1 MKHTLL
7 FAALATTLC
16 ANAQFTSGFE
26 NWPDT
31 VPGDWMGSRTTLSA
45 DSVEQVS
52 TNVHGGTYA
61 VRVING
67 PSAHKR
73 FTTQP
78 VTVVDGTTYDVSFWV
93 RGAGSVRVGLYD
105 GRTAGSG
112 YATYNQYF
120 VSTGNT
126 WTQVTQQ
133 ITAANDTTAAEFIL
147 SVQLTSG
154 PEHLVIDDVNITT
167 GIINPPVDASIYEI
181 QYTTAVDGNSPLMN
195 QVVNT
200 GGIVTGVDTA
210 GANSWFVQAG
220 TGPWSGIYVFDN
232 TSVVA
237 LGDSVTFTATVAEF
251 NGTTELTAVT
261 NLVVVGTYPE
271 PAPQVLD
278 PVAAA
283 DEQWEGVLSHI
294 NGLQCMN
301 LPDIATFF
309 EWTGTSWQGSMSV
322 DDLMYLYAPTVGNYY
337 DVTGVMH
344 WANGARK
351 IEPRQLSDIT
361 AGSGIAAA
369 SSFGVEIFPN
379 PTADVLNIVLPSG
392 NATYS
397 MVDATGRTVLNGN
410 LNSLRSTVEV
420 ASLTPGAYSLV
431 LNTGTAI
438 GTVRVVVQR

>member
-7 FAALATTLC
+7 LAALATSLC

-31 VPGDWMGSRTTLSA
+31 VPGDWMGSKTTLSA

-52 TNVHGGTYA
+52 VNVHGGTYA
-61 VRVING
+61 VRLING

-93 RGAGSVRVGLYD
+93 RGNGNIRVGLFD
-105 GRTAGSG
+105 GRSSGSG
-112 YATYNQYF
+112 YAAYNPYF
-120 VSTGNT
+120 TSTGNT

-133 ITAANDTTAAEFIL
+133 ITCANDTTAAEFIL

-220 TGPWSGIYVFDN
+220 TGPWSGVYVFDN

-251 NGTTELTAVT
+251 NSTTELTNVT
-261 NLVVVGTYPE
+261 NLVVVGQYPE

-283 DEQWEGVLSHI
+283 DEQWEGVLCHI
-294 NGLQCMN
+294 NSLQCMN

-309 EWTGTSWQGSMSV
+309 EWTGTSWQGSMAV

-344 WANGARK
+344 WANASRK

-369 SSFGVEIFPN
+369 ASFGVEVFPN
-379 PTADVLNIVLPSG
+379 PTADVLNILLPDGDASY
-392 NATYS
+392 T

-410 LNSLRSTVEV
+410 LNNVRSAVDV
-420 ASLTPGAYSLV
+420 AALAPGAYNLV
-431 LNTGTAI
+431 LSTASAV
-438 GTVRVVVQR
+438 GTVRVMVQR